1 MRLLHAL
8 AGAPA
13 LSVLLAA
20 SVTAW
25 GGRGPAVDTEAV
37 MVGMDV
43 SHARSS
49 LMRSA
54 PVGTPVD
61 VAFSRLRE
69 RGLSCS
75 ISEPPLANLTWRVIE
90 CSTIPSP
97 VGATLQIDVAGRNGI
112 VADIGA
118 EDPSCMSRADS
129 NDPNPGIV
137 DCDISSTRLLALEA
151 RRRAKSTAYLTDA
164 LNSFSVASKRE
175 QITAE
180 RKPPRDPVRGLP
192 NQELLSS
199 SKLRSPTSVKE
210 RLPLRSNDKHIR

>member
-25 GGRGPAVDTEAV
+25 GGRGPAVDTGAV

-49 LMRSA
+49 LMRTA

-61 VAFSRLRE
+61 VAFARLRE

-90 CSTIPSP
+90 CSTVPSP

-129 NDPNPGIV
+129 TEPNPESV
-137 DCDISSTRLLALEA
+137 DCDISSARFLNLEA
-151 RRRAKSTAYLTDA
+151 GRRAESIAYLA
-164 LNSFSVASKRE
+164 GVLNSFSVASKRE
-175 QITAE
+175 QNTAV
-180 RKPPRDPVRGLP
+180 RKPPLDQVQGLP

-199 SKLRSPTSVKE
+199 TKLRSHTSVKA
-210 RLPLRSNDKHIR
+210 RLPLRSNDKHVR